1 MEKKADD
8 GPSSS
13 GGSDPRATSGNKN
26 PNPNVGNMNGMTG
39 IQLPMNGMSGIQLPF
54 PFFPP
59 FGCDTICQ
67 PIQLQIF
74 QQQPQRKPFTII
86 VIRY

>member
-1 MEKKADD
+1 
-8 GPSSS
+8 
-13 GGSDPRATSGNKN
+13 
-26 PNPNVGNMNGMTG
+26 MNG
-39 IQLPMNGMSGIQLPF
+39 MNGMSGIQLPF

-86 VIRY
+86 LIHYYMIADIYHQTFKTFKKIILTIKN